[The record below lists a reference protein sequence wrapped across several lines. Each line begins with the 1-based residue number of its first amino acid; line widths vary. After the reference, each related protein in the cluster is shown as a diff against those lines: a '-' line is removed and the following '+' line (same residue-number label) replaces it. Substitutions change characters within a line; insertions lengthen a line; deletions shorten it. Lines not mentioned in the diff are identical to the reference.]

1 MTNRWLYL
9 PIEVKVR
16 ELDAKLLLSYY
27 AVRQGYQVII
37 GDLLLVAK
45 AAANNPSGIYFA
57 KGGPKG
63 FRKRMV
69 TNAIEHGQTVVELD
83 EEGLLIEKNQYIRDR
98 MRKDTLKLVEQE
110 YCWGEHQKQI
120 ISDTYPDMADKCHVV
135 GNPRLDLLKPKFRS
149 LYQDDVKSLQQ
160 HYGDFILINTRFSL
174 YNTVKGKNNTFFAQH
189 IKALY
194 EAFLKMIH
202 QTARD
207 FPHVNLVIR
216 PHPAENFNSYRREFR
231 NISNVHVVH
240 EGVIIKWILAAK
252 LVIHNGCT
260 SGIEAFLLDQPVI
273 VYQPFETNEIELP
286 NLLGFKAT
294 SLTELRDNIDQ
305 LLDHQAVIPG
315 DDRLYHYCSWEK
327 NSYAVDHILDLCN
340 TISLPSPPDSRSNHK
355 IQQKKNL
362 RKQKRKFSLSVEEI
376 TSFYQKLDDIEDQ
389 SPKRTIKQISRN
401 LFHIKPI

>member
-27 AVRQGYQVII
+27 AIRRGYQVMI
-37 GDLLLVAK
+37 GDIVLVAE
-45 AAANNPSGIYFA
+45 AAAHYPSGIYFA

-69 TNAIEHGQTVVELD
+69 TKATEHGQTVVELD

-98 MRKDTLKLVEQE
+98 MRKDTLELVEHE
-110 YCWGEHQKQI
+110 YCWGEYQKQI
-120 ISDTYPDMADKCHVV
+120 ISDTYPDMANKCHVV
-135 GNPRLDLLKPKFRS
+135 GNPRIDLLKPKFRN
-149 LYQDDVKSLQQ
+149 LYQDEVKSLRQQ
-160 HYGDFILINTRFSL
+160 YGDFILINTRFSL
-174 YNTVKGKNNTFFAQH
+174 YNAAKGKKDTVFVQH

-194 EAFLKMIH
+194 ESFLEMIKV
-202 QTARD
+202 TASH
-207 FPHVNLVIR
+207 FPHVNIVIR
-216 PHPAENFNSYRREFR
+216 PHPAENFNSYRRLFK

-240 EGVIIKWILAAK
+240 EGGINKWILAAK

-294 SLTELRDNIDQ
+294 SLTELRATIDQ
-305 LLDHQAVIPG
+305 LLHHPVVIPG

-327 NSYAVDHILDLCN
+327 NKYAVDHILDLCN
-340 TISLPSPPDSRSNHK
+340 TISLPSPPRSRSNPK
-355 IQQKKNL
+355 IEQKKNL
-362 RKQKRKFSLSVEEI
+362 RKQKRKFSLSAEEI
-376 TSFYQKLDDIEDQ
+376 TSFYQKLDDIEGQ
-389 SPKRTIKQISRN
+389 SPQRTIKQISQN
-401 LFHIKPI
+401 LFHIKQV

>member
-16 ELDAKLLLSYY
+16 ELDAKLLLAYY
-27 AVRQGYQVII
+27 AIRRGYQVII
-37 GDLLLVAK
+37 GDLALVAE
-45 AAANNPSGIYFA
+45 AAAHYPSGIYFA

-69 TNAIEHGQTVVELD
+69 TNAVEQGQTIVELD

-98 MRKDTLKLVEQE
+98 MRKDTLKLVEHE

-120 ISDTYPDMADKCHVV
+120 IRDTYPDMANKCYVV
-135 GNPRLDLLKPKFRS
+135 GNPRFDLLKPKFRN
-149 LYQDDVKSLQQ
+149 LYQDEVKSLQQ
-160 HYGDFILINTRFSL
+160 QYHDFILINTRFSL
-174 YNTVKGKNNTFFAQH
+174 YNAAKGKKDTVFVQH

-194 EAFLKMIH
+194 ESFLEMIKV
-202 QTARD
+202 TASH
-207 FPHVNLVIR
+207 FPQVNIVIR
-216 PHPAENFNSYRREFR
+216 PHPAENFNSYRRLFK

-240 EGVIIKWILAAK
+240 EGVINKWILAAK
-252 LVIHNGCT
+252 IVIHNGCT

-273 VYQPFETNEIELP
+273 VYQPLETKEIELP

-294 SLTELRDNIDQ
+294 SLTELRDTIDQ
-305 LLDHQAVIPG
+305 LLHHQAVIPG

-340 TISLPSPPDSRSNHK
+340 TISLPSPPRSLLNLK
-355 IQQKKNL
+355 IEQKKNL
-362 RKQKRKFSLSVEEI
+362 RKQKRKFSLSAEEI
-376 TSFYQKLDDIEDQ
+376 TSFYQKLDDVEEQ
-389 SPKRTIKQISRN
+389 SPQRTIKQISQN
-401 LFHIKPI
+401 LFHIKPV